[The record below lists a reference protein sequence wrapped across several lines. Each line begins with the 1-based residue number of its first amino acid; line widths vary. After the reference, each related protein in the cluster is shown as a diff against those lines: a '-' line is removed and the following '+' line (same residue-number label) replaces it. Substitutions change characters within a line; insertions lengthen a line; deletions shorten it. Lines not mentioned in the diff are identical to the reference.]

1 MNTLND
7 ETATGDGTN
16 SVGLAG
22 RTGPGRATSAN
33 RAKIKSEDATRDA
46 LYRAA
51 SEEEARMDPANRS
64 TRDH

>member
-7 ETATGDGTN
+7 ETVTGDGTN
-16 SVGLAG
+16 SANLAR

-33 RAKIKSEDATRDA
+33 RAKIRSEDAARDA

-51 SEEEARMDPANRS
+51 SEEKARMDPA
-64 TRDH
+64 TRVIAS